1 MNPALRE
8 ILIFAVWLPFAL
20 PVGVA
25 YGHFLKFVMERPI
38 GLEGGAMV
46 VIPPVVI
53 MLIAIV
59 LWLPAWSYL
68 RQRRHRR
75 LGWLSLPIAAL
86 LSAGFVFIFCSA
98 NCFRPS
104 GPNPFLAYFVIPLVA
119 MAALAHDRLS
129 RAWLMRPQDG
139 APEQVA

>member
-25 YGHFLKFVMERPI
+25 YGHFLKFVMERPV

-46 VIPPVVI
+46 VIFPAAI
-53 MLIAIV
+53 MFIAIV

-75 LGWLSLPIAAL
+75 LGWLSLPIAVL

-98 NCFRPS
+98 NCFLPS
-104 GPNPFLAYFVIPLVA
+104 GPNPFLAYFIISLVA

-129 RAWLMRPQDG
+129 RAWLKR
-139 APEQVA
+139 AEQAA